1 MLPRSCDSAKPAR
14 RRMSFEDLDRKAAED
29 WGGEQEALIRRNLW
43 LDPRDGGTG
52 FDDLAE
58 ERLDAVSPRLELNT
72 VAGSSARERIRRP
85 EPDPESQSIATATP
99 DGSATNRHGT
109 GSMSTTPVS
118 GLRVTPDRQKVVDF
132 SEPIGYDDAVAVYPQ
147 KETGITG
154 PESIKGK
161 SVCVVAGSSNGEA
174 PVQRIGGAAKMTR
187 YPGQAEAFSD
197 LKNGRCDLMVTGR
210 ILALYWIKSGDGAG
224 YAVSQNGTD
233 GTALAVG
240 VPKGS
245 DALLQAV
252 NKAIDDA
259 KKTGAYVS
267 IAQKWLGQPFK
278 Q

>member
-1 MLPRSCDSAKPAR
+1 MNPRHTLRLCLSALAAGLTLT
-14 RRMSFEDLDRKAAED
+14 SVSACSSGGSNLDDIKSHGAITIGTSGNNAPTIFRDPSGGFVGIDAD
-29 WGGEQEALIRRNLW
+29 WANLIAKSLGTKVEW
-43 LDPRDGGTG
+43 KTLDFSGIVPGLQAKK
-52 FDDLAE
+52 FD
-58 ERLDAVSPRLELNT
+58 
-72 VAGSSARERIRRP
+72 
-85 EPDPESQSIATATP
+85 IA
-99 DGSATNRHGT
+99 
-109 GSMSTTPVS
+109 MS

-174 PVQRIGGAAKMTR
+174 PVQRIGGAAKVTR

-224 YAVSQNGTD
+224 YEVSRNGTD

-252 NKAIDDA
+252 NKGIEDA
-259 KKTGAYVS
+259 KKAGAYQS